1 MLTPGLQMYEHKNK
15 CTLLEHDIPVV
26 CLDIYKRSHGLYC
39 SIARHAIT
47 TSNSASFFL
56 RGAPYC
62 LCLGVDMLYSSINI
76 AYIASALLA
85 RKRLDGDAHFF
96 FLGSSCSDSVLL
108 ILEIFDW
115 RIAWPP
121 PSRGHV
127 LVSSYINCFSSLQ
140 VYLVV
145 DRFSLAMLLLCVAEL
160 FIYNSE
166 ISQWII
172 AWLLKLS
179 HSVIVIMFK
188 QAFSRSLMQWSV
200 GMFTPE
206 MMQWK
211 IPWFYALLESWFQ
224 IRTSGKAFPVG
235 SEKFQWGIV
244 RMISNELMINKMGEE
259 ILPANLIVICYCLV
273 CVPVGSKFG
282 T

>member
-1 MLTPGLQMYEHKNK
+1 M
-15 CTLLEHDIPVV
+15 
-26 CLDIYKRSHGLYC
+26 YC
-39 SIARHAIT
+39 SIARHDIT

-56 RGAPYC
+56 RGSPYC
-62 LCLGVDMLYSSINI
+62 LCLGGDMLYSSINI

-85 RKRLDGDAHFF
+85 RKRLDRDAHFF

-145 DRFSLAMLLLCVAEL
+145 DRFSLDMLLLCVAEL

-172 AWLLKLS
+172 AWLLKLRHS
-179 HSVIVIMFK
+179 GSVIMLK
-188 QAFSRSLMQWSV
+188 QAFSRSLMQW
-200 GMFTPE
+200 
-206 MMQWK
+206 K
-211 IPWFYALLESWFQ
+211 IPWLYPPLEFRFQ
-224 IRTSGKAFPVG
+224 SCPTRKSFLCGSGSAKFQWAIAWPSATTGEAFSVG

-244 RMISNELMINKMGEE
+244 RMISNELLLPNMGEE